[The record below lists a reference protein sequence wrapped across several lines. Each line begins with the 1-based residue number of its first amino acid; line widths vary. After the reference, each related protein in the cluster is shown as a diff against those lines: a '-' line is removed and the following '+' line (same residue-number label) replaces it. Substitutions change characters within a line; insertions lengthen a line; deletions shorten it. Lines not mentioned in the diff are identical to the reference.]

1 MEQERLFDGLR
12 LNSVNVYRKCNGVPL
27 KKSIAGIK
35 DILRDILNHKET
47 DKKIMTT

>member
-1 MEQERLFDGLR
+1 MSTFIEHAMEYL
-12 LNSVNVYRKCNGVPL
+12 L

-47 DKKIMTT
+47 DKKTMTT